1 MSKLKV
7 YTLRSKILVPAV
19 LITTVLLFGL
29 GTFMAL
35 RTKATMSSI
44 LHAKVASL
52 ATFQEKV
59 GIPYI
64 ANFDYPALDGIVSE
78 AVKDPEV
85 EFLVYYDTKGKLL
98 TKSSQ
103 EKPLAADVILME
115 RELKEPD
122 GNAVIGRMKFAYSMR
137 SLANQFKSDV
147 IAIAAAIG
155 GGGLLLSLALFFV
168 IRISTRP
175 LDTAI
180 GEITES
186 AKQVAS
192 ASEQVSATSQDLAD
206 GSTQQAASIEETSA
220 SLEEM
225 SAIMHRNAENTEQV
239 DVLIRHASQVVNH
252 ANDSM
257 AELTG
262 SMEQISAASQEISK
276 IIKTIDEIAF
286 QTNLLALNAAVEAAR
301 AGAAGAGF
309 AVVADEVRNLAMR
322 SAEAARNTAGLI
334 ESTVRKVK
342 DGSEVVVKTNSA
354 FSQVADSVLKAT
366 GLVGDITA
374 ASREQAI
381 GVEQIS
387 TAVASMDKVVQQ
399 AAASAE
405 ESASLSVEMSN
416 QADTLKSVVERLAIL
431 IDGRGGDTPGK
442 AASASRMEKPVSPS
456 QGAGAGRLVKP
467 LVKKMYVSQS
477 RTLLPEAIVPLKT
490 EAFKDL

>member
-1 MSKLKV
+1 MSILKQN
-7 YTLRSKILVPAV
+7 TLRSKILVPAV
-19 LITTVLLFGL
+19 LITTMLLLGL

-35 RTKATMSSI
+35 RTKATMTSI
-44 LHAKVASL
+44 LHSKIEAL

-64 ANFDYPALDGIVSE
+64 VNYDFPSLDGIVSE

-85 EFLVYYDTKGKLL
+85 EFLVYFDAKGKLL

-103 EKPLAADVILME
+103 EKPLAADAILLE

-168 IRISTRP
+168 IRRSTRP
-175 LDTAI
+175 LDAAI

-186 AKQVAS
+186 AKQVSS

-206 GSTQQAASIEETSA
+206 GATQQAASIEETSA

-239 DVLIRHASQVVNH
+239 DVLIKHASQVVNQ

-262 SMEQISAASQEISK
+262 SMDQISAASQEISK

-387 TAVASMDKVVQQ
+387 AAVASMDKVVQQ

-431 IDGRGGDTPGK
+431 IGGHGGKTLGK
-442 AASASRMEKPVSPS
+442 AASASRMEKTVSPS
-456 QGAGAGRLVKP
+456 QCATAGRLVKP
-467 LVKKMYVSQS
+467 LIKKMFVSQS
-477 RTLLPEAIVPLKT
+477 RALLPEAIVPLKKD
-490 EAFKDL
+490 AF